1 MTEQLIGADTVSW
14 ELHARQADAAIA
26 DTVTVN
32 LTVPT
37 VSPQQIAEIEATCN
51 AHIRAAH
58 RINIM
63 WLDNSEQGKAERQR
77 VIDQGNLRGKLPPAD
92 VIQVILQ
99 THAA

>member
-14 ELHARQADAAIA
+14 ELHARQADAATA
-26 DTVTVN
+26 DTVTVD

-77 VIDQGNLRGKLPPAD
+77 VIEQGNLRGKLPPAD
-92 VIQVILQ
+92 VIQVILH